1 MLMAH
6 LFQMND
12 HDTANDWESPYFL
25 RDMLPKLRF
34 KILSPLFLNNDANSW
49 QNLTN
54 SIRIMSNA
62 E

>member
-1 MLMAH
+1 
-6 LFQMND
+6 MNV
-12 HDTANDWESPYFL
+12 HDTANDWESLYFL
-25 RDMLPKLRF
+25 RDMLPKLIF
-34 KILSPLFLNNDANSW
+34 TILRPLLSNNDANSW